1 VGLAARFLEEAGF
14 STVVLTPTHEFQRAV
29 GIPRSAAIEYPY
41 GRPIGQ
47 VGDRE
52 GQRQVLLKT
61 LEVLEKVQKLGNV
74 WHLPFTWPEES
85 KATDWQP
92 PEMAPLIKVYLDD
105 IKKARQDEAQREIKP
120 QVGVI

>member
-1 VGLAARFLEEAGF
+1 MGLAARFLEEAGF
-14 STVVLTPTHEFQRAV
+14 STVVLTPTYEFQRAV

-47 VGDRE
+47 VEDRE

-61 LEVLEKVQKLGNV
+61 LEILENAQKPGEV

-85 KATDWQP
+85 KKTDWQP
-92 PEMAPLIKVYLDD
+92 PEMPPLIKFYLED
-105 IKKARQDEAQREIKP
+105 IKKARQAEAEK
-120 QVGVI
+120 GVEK